1 MEEVRQL
8 LCPHVFMEDIQK
20 RSKLI
25 LSQMRKPIH
34 QSQVVEQVPLQ
45 FIMKCEECGNSDENN
60 TIYDELTGT
69 RICLGLDCMGC
80 GVVLREQ
87 CMQAPFVSSSDEE
100 NIYELYSPQNSFV
113 VETTRNNHFK
123 RMTQTIE
130 KNLSRYGREDTVTSD
145 AYKDDQRRQVY
156 YLLDHVEFHTSL
168 DSDVINKVKMLFH
181 EYRTKMYRIHKLETA
196 VCCLIYI
203 VINELH

>member
-8 LCPHVFMEDIQK
+8 LRPHVFLEDIQK

-25 LSQMRKPIH
+25 LSQMCKPVNH
-34 QSQVVEQVPLQ
+34 PQVVEQVPSQ
-45 FIMKCEECGNSDENN
+45 HAMKCDECGNSDEDN
-60 TIYDELTGT
+60 TIYDELSGT
-69 RICLGLDCMGC
+69 RICLGLDGMGC

-87 CMQAPFVSSSDEE
+87 YMQAPFVSSSDEE
-100 NIYELYSPQNSFV
+100 NVYELYSPQNSFA

-156 YLLDHVEFHTSL
+156 YLLDHVELYTSL
-168 DSDVINKVKMLFH
+168 DSDVINKVKILFH

-203 VINELH
+203 VINKLH